1 MFDHQQMMSTTARQR
16 RIALSARAEQWR
28 LLARYRASRKG

>member
-1 MFDHQQMMSTTARQR
+1 MFDHQEIMSTTARQR

-28 LLARYRASRKG
+28 LLARFRASRKG